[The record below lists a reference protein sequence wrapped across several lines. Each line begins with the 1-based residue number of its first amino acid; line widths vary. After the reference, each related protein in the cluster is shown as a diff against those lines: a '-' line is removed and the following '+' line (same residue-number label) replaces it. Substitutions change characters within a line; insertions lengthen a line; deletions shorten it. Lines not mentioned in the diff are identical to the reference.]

1 MTNENLS
8 TTKTSFY
15 KNKWL
20 IGGILIYFASLAILF
35 QSDKYE
41 VEEAIF
47 ALVIIGFFF
56 SGVAWLATKW
66 AKPLEFAINPSAKE
80 MLFVAGYIGFV
91 FLYLIFGVSLIDSLL
106 PKSWLASE
114 QFVFVFKIIKKL
126 LVFVIIPY
134 FLFKNLFYYSAKD
147 FGFRREAL
155 TEFFKSHL
163 PVVIAVSIFM
173 LLLQYFIGNGAKQIR
188 NGEFSSQQILI
199 ALPVCFISL
208 FFEVGLVEEFFYRV
222 FLQSR
227 FAAFFKS
234 EVAGIVIVGLIFAVS
249 HAPGM
254 IFRQSGEVDGLGDA
268 PHAWEAVTFTIAVI
282 SLISIMFGIIWIRT
296 RNLLALMV
304 IHAMTDL
311 LPNLTEFIKIWR
323 I

>member
-1 MTNENLS
+1 MTSENLS
-8 TTKTSFY
+8 TSKTIFF

-20 IGGILIYFASLAILF
+20 IGGILIYFASLTILF
-35 QSDKYE
+35 QSDKYSA
-41 VEEAIF
+41 VEAVF

-66 AKPLEFAINPSAKE
+66 AKPLEFSINPTAKE
-80 MLFVAGYIGFV
+80 MIYVIGYVGFV
-91 FLYLIFGVSLIDSLL
+91 FFYLIFGVSLIDSLL

-126 LVFVIIPY
+126 LAFVIIPY
-134 FLFKNLFYYSAKD
+134 FLFKNLFNYSAKD
-147 FGFRREAL
+147 FGFCREVL

-163 PVVIAVSIFM
+163 PVVIAVSVFM
-173 LLLQYFIGNGAKQIR
+173 LLLQYFIGNGAKPIR
-188 NGEFSSQQILI
+188 NGEFSTQQLLI
-199 ALPVCFISL
+199 ALPLCFIVL

-254 IFRQSGEVDGLGDA
+254 IFRQAGNSTASARAASMVRTIPASWWISSRTPSATSMAISRSRSSSSPRSKSSMRRYSVRNMSGA
-268 PHAWEAVTFTIAVI
+268 CPA
-282 SLISIMFGIIWIRT
+282 
-296 RNLLALMV
+296 
-304 IHAMTDL
+304 
-311 LPNLTEFIKIWR
+311 
-323 I
+323 